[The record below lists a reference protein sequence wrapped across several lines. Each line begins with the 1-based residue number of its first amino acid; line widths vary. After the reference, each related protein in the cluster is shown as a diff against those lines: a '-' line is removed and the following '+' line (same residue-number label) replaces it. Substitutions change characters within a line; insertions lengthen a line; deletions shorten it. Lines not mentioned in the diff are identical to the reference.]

1 MTPEGP
7 RSFVCESQLV
17 GPTDERT
24 GDEAAAVDPDRSLGW
39 IRRLLP
45 LLRPQRG
52 RFAVALVASGLAVLA
67 QLAIPVVIRDAIEA
81 ALPTATDPVP
91 TAGLAPYVG
100 ALIAFGVARAVLGF
114 VSRDGLA
121 RVAFGLEAS
130 LRGQLYEHLTRLSFS
145 FYDRVQTGQLV
156 SRANSD
162 VRSVQMYLTY
172 APSLAVTVVS
182 FALALVLMLQVHVGL
197 TLLAVAAL
205 PGVFLLGL
213 RMRQDLY
220 PLSWV
225 VQARL
230 ADVATI
236 VDENVTGTR
245 VVKSF
250 AGERRQVALLE
261 RAARR
266 LRWATV
272 RQFDTRARYGPLME
286 QLPRVGL
293 ALVLLYGG
301 SLAIDGRV
309 SIADLVMFNFYV
321 VMLQAPFRSL
331 GFLLM
336 LGQRAAASAR
346 RIYEVLD
353 TQPEIVDRPGAITLT
368 RPGGEVELAGVD
380 FAYPGTDRPV
390 LRGLSLHLEPGDTVA
405 LVGRT
410 GAGKSSVAR
419 LLTRFY
425 DVDAGAVRLDGHDVR
440 DLTLASVR
448 DAVGVVI
455 DEPFLFSD
463 TIFANIAF
471 GRPDASLD
479 DVVRAATAAGA
490 DDFIAALP
498 HGYDTVVGERG
509 YTLSGGQRQRV
520 AIARTLLVDPPVLVL
535 DDATSAVDAQRE
547 EEIHAAL
554 RTLMANRTTLVIA
567 QRLSTIALADR
578 VALLDGGRVVA
589 EGTHAHLLATEPR
602 YTDVLDSSLTGDDRR
617 PVPASAGW
625 QP

>member
-1 MTPEGP
+1 MRPTVTPI
-7 RSFVCESQLV
+7 
-17 GPTDERT
+17 
-24 GDEAAAVDPDRSLGW
+24 DPDRTLGW

-45 LLRPQRG
+45 LLRARQG
-52 RFAVALVASGLAVLA
+52 RFAVALVASAGAVLA
-67 QLAIPVVIRDAIEA
+67 QLAIPVVIRDAIEL
-81 ALPTATDPVP
+81 ALPSATDPDPSAALGPFVWALLGLGVLR
-91 TAGLAPYVG
+91 AGLA
-100 ALIAFGVARAVLGF
+100 F

-121 RVAFGLEAS
+121 RIAFGLEYN
-130 LRGQLYEHLTRLSFS
+130 LRALLYEHLTRLSFS
-145 FYDRVQTGQLV
+145 FYDRVQTGQLI

-162 VRSVQMYLTY
+162 VRSVQMYLAY
-172 APSLAVTVVS
+172 APSMLVTALS
-182 FALALVLMLQVHVGL
+182 FAVALVLMASVHVGL
-197 TLLAVAAL
+197 TLVAVAAL
-205 PGVFLLGL
+205 PGVVVLGV
-213 RMRQDLY
+213 RMRRDLY

-230 ADVATI
+230 ADVAMV

-250 AGERRQVALLE
+250 AGERRQVAVLD

-266 LRWATV
+266 LRWASV
-272 RQFDTRARYGPLME
+272 RQFDVRARYGPLME
-286 QLPRVGL
+286 NLPRVGL
-293 ALVLLYGG
+293 AAVLLYGG
-301 SLAIDGRV
+301 WLAIEGRV
-309 SIADLVMFNFYV
+309 SIGDLVLFNIYV

-336 LGQRAAASAR
+336 LSQRAAASAQ

-353 TQPEIVDRPGAITLT
+353 TEPEIVDAPGALDLVDP
-368 RPGGEVELAGVD
+368 RGEVELADVA
-380 FAYPGTDRPV
+380 FAYRDTGEPV
-390 LRGLSLHLEPGDTVA
+390 LRGLSLHLDPGETVA

-425 DVDAGAVRLDGHDVR
+425 DVDGGAVRLDGHDVR

-448 DAVGVVI
+448 STVGVVI

-463 TIFANIAF
+463 TLMANIAY
-471 GRPDASLD
+471 GRPDASPE
-479 DVVRAATAAGA
+479 DVARAATAAGA

-498 HGYDTVVGERG
+498 EGYDTVVGERG

-520 AIARTLLVDPPVLVL
+520 AIARTLLVDPAVLVL

-554 RTLMANRTTLVIA
+554 KLLMEGRTTLVIA

-578 VALLDGGRVVA
+578 VVLLEGGRIVA
-589 EGTHAHLLATEPR
+589 DGTHAHLLATEPR
-602 YTDVLDSSLTGDDRR
+602 YREVL
-617 PVPASAGW
+617 ASAAASDPGLDGPPGDLHPVVSGA
-625 QP
+625 QHR